1 MPYARQ
7 GRPTIVITAFLT
19 AFFDFAVTPMGPSER
34 WNLPEQVRRAAWA
47 LRNAKLV
54 LIPHVG

>member
-1 MPYARQ
+1 
-7 GRPTIVITAFLT
+7 
-19 AFFDFAVTPMGPSER
+19 MGPSER
-34 WNLPEQVRRAAWA
+34 WNLPEQVRRAAYA